1 MQMFEEDA
9 PSFSCFLFEEK
20 QRREDDAKETTCSA
34 MLCDP
39 NIKMMRTI
47 TTPFDCVSLRW
58 RESSKRPLENNM
70 RSSLRLLFK
79 ITTQIELHFPFHSGG
94 KTAKKSP

>member
-1 MQMFEEDA
+1 MHCLASHVFLRKNRVEED
-9 PSFSCFLFEEK
+9 
-20 QRREDDAKETTCSA
+20 RDDAKELLLA
-34 MLCDP
+34 LPMHCDP

-79 ITTQIELHFPFHSGG
+79 ITTQIELHFHS
-94 KTAKKSP
+94 